1 MSSKKSQASVEFL
14 ITYGWMLILILGII
28 GALMKYN
35 VIGSE
40 SLGLKSETCTI
51 YSSVNC
57 LGAVW
62 RKDSIN
68 LSVSN
73 DAQTSLQI
81 NDILI
86 KDKLNR
92 FSFRWHWKPD
102 EETVLCSDFSNINGQ
117 PKEYKNYICNDSD
130 ANCIE
135 NPLGEVCKSLML
147 NKSNDQGCP
156 GRDNPDIV
164 TNLSDCS
171 ATFPKTSVLIF
182 TLKSADDLSNVKEL
196 DGIILINYS
205 FSGSNLVNE
214 THIAK
219 GHIYIK
225 KAG

>member
-1 MSSKKSQASVEFL
+1 
-14 ITYGWMLILILGII
+14 MLILILGII

-73 DAQTSLQI
+73 NAQTSLQI

-102 EETVLCSDFSNINGQ
+102 HKTHPCSKINNMGA
-117 PKEYKNYICNDSD
+117 EYYNNFTCNDSD

-135 NPLGEVCKSLML
+135 NPLGEACKSLML
-147 NKSNDQGCP
+147 NKSEYKHCSHASNLF
-156 GRDNPDIV
+156 IV

-225 KAG
+225 KAD